1 MCIYVII
8 HTGGYVMFNLES
20 DKKNDRISKSYISE
34 IKNDCSTL
42 QHLVDTL
49 TGNIDSDQDVLLKMR
64 KKAFQIKQQ
73 CSALNIQDVPSLSN
87 VEKLFDIRIEEYATS
102 VYRFSFDMHL
112 PNLDTTNAQDYFETF
127 YKAALSYEKEFG
139 FAKMKRAVV
148 LFMNYYANN
157 EFWVDCDN
165 INYKPFIDGCIK
177 NFILH
182 DDSSKYLQLMSFA
195 QSGYSH
201 TEVYVGSFEEIMSFI
216 KL

>member
-8 HTGGYVMFNLES
+8 HTGVYMFNLES

-34 IKNDCSTL
+34 IKNDCSNL
-42 QHLVDTL
+42 QHLADTL
-49 TGNIDSDQDVLLKMR
+49 TGNIDSDQDVLNKIR
-64 KKAFQIKQQ
+64 KKSFKIQQQ
-73 CSALNIQDVPSLSN
+73 CSALNVRDTPSLSKA
-87 VEKLFDIRIEEYATS
+87 EILFDVRIEEYAPN
-102 VYRFSFDMHL
+102 VYRFSFNKHL
-112 PNLDTTNAQDYFETF
+112 PNLDKTNVQDYFKTF
-127 YKAALSYEKEFG
+127 YKAALCYEQTYG